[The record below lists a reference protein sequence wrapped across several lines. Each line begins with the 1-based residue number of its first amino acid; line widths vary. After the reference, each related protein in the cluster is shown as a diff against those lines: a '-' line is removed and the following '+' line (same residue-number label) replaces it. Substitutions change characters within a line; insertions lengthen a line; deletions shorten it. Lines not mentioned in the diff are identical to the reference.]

1 MKTMVQLMC
10 SLFLASVLIVGS
22 STTVLAQNTPGYNNK
37 IPDTILTPD
46 TVDTRIG
53 KLKFFDGSPTK
64 DTVKLVYDNLDFMRG
79 VETFLNG
86 MPASSI
92 EGLRRG
98 QVELGA
104 TDYNHVV
111 IFDDLM
117 DSDPIF
123 LTGNTDTV
131 YALAYFDLN
140 KDGPMV
146 VEIPKGSGPGTVND
160 AFFRFV
166 IDMGAPGPDKGKGG
180 KYLLLPPE
188 YDGPL
193 EAPIGGKVQDVKVNG
208 KTEKMFVT
216 QSPSYVNWLILRGFL
231 VDGKPD
237 APSAMF
243 RNGVKIY
250 PLAKAAN
257 PPAMKFFNGSEKP
270 FNTIHANNFEF
281 YNELAHVIERE
292 PVGLIDPELRGLFA
306 SIGIEKGKK
315 FAPDARMR
323 KILEEAVAVGNATA
337 RAIWIHPR
345 DKAAYF
351 FKDSDWYT
359 GFVGGHHEFLKN
371 GGAGGRNLD
380 ARVLFHYMATVIT
393 PAMVNKMVGA
403 GSQYAL
409 LNMDKNG
416 EYMDG
421 AKTYKLNIPANVP
434 AKDFWSIVAYDP
446 QTRSQLQTG
455 QPFPGRNNQR
465 HKLDVNKDGSID
477 LYFAPKAPKGKN
489 ANWIQTVPGKGW
501 FIALRLYGPLDPW
514 FDKEWQPGEVELV
527 E

>member
-1 MKTMVQLMC
+1 MNLSSKLYTRLLP
-10 SLFLASVLIVGS
+10 SLLLLGV
-22 STTVLAQNTPGYNNK
+22 STTGLAQNTPGYNNK
-37 IPDTILTPD
+37 IPDSILTPD
-46 TVDTRIG
+46 TVETRIG
-53 KLKFFDGSPTK
+53 TLKFFDGSPTR
-64 DTVKLVYDNLDFMRG
+64 DTVDLVYDNLDFMRG

-86 MPASSI
+86 MPATSI

-98 QVELGA
+98 QAELGA
-104 TDYNHVV
+104 TDSNHVV

-131 YALAYFDLN
+131 YALAFFDLN
-140 KDGPMV
+140 KDGPIV
-146 VEIPKGSGPGTVND
+146 VEVPKGSGPGTVND

-166 IDMGAPGPDKGKGG
+166 IDMGAPGPDKGMGG
-180 KYLLLPPE
+180 KYLILPPE

-193 EAPIGGKVQDVKVNG
+193 QAPIGGKAQDVEVNG
-208 KTEKMFVT
+208 STEKMFVT
-216 QSPSYVNWLILRGFL
+216 RSPSHVNWLILRGFL

-237 APSAMF
+237 AAAAMF
-243 RNGVKIY
+243 RNGLKIY
-250 PLAKAAN
+250 PLAEAAN
-257 PPAMKFFNGSEKP
+257 PPAMQFLNGSKHS
-270 FNTIHANNFEF
+270 FNTVHANNFEF
-281 YNELAHVIERE
+281 YHELAHVIARE
-292 PVGLIDPELRGLFA
+292 PIGFIDPELRGLFA
-306 SIGIEKGKK
+306 SIGIEKGRK

-337 RAIWIHPR
+337 RAIWIHSR
-345 DKAAYF
+345 DEEAYF
-351 FKDSDWYT
+351 FEDSGWYT
-359 GFVGGHHEFLKN
+359 GFVGGNHEFLKN

-409 LNMDKNG
+409 LNVDKNG
-416 EYMDG
+416 DYMDG
-421 AKTYKLNIPANVP
+421 SKTYKLNIPADVP

-446 QTRSQLQTG
+446 QTRSQLQTS
-455 QPFPGRNNQR
+455 QPFPGKNNQR
-465 HKLDVNKDGSID
+465 HELDVNDDGSVD
-477 LYFAPKAPKGKN
+477 LYFAPKAPSGRE

-514 FDKEWQPGEVELV
+514 FDKEWQPGEIELV
-527 E
+527 D

>member
-1 MKTMVQLMC
+1 MKTKIY
-10 SLFLASVLIVGS
+10 SLLPSLLLLGASATGV
-22 STTVLAQNTPGYNNK
+22 AQNTPGYNNK

-46 TVDTRIG
+46 TVETRIG
-53 KLKFFDGSPTK
+53 PLKFFDGSPTE
-64 DTVKLVYDNLDFMRG
+64 DTVDLVYDNLDFMRG

-98 QVELGA
+98 QLELGA
-104 TDYNHVV
+104 TDSNHVV

-131 YALAYFDLN
+131 YALAFFDLN
-140 KDGPMV
+140 KDGPIV
-146 VEIPKGSGPGTVND
+146 VEVPQGAGPGTVND

-166 IDMGAPGPDKGKGG
+166 VDMGAPGPDQGKGG
-180 KYLLLPPE
+180 KYLILPPE

-193 EAPIGGKVQDVKVNG
+193 EAPIGGKAQDVAVNDS
-208 KTEKMFVT
+208 TEKMFVT
-216 QSPSYVNWLILRGFL
+216 RSPSYVNWLILRGFL

-237 APSAMF
+237 AASAMF
-243 RNGVKIY
+243 RNGIKIY

-257 PPAMKFFNGSEKP
+257 PPAMKFFNGSKQS
-270 FNTIHANNFEF
+270 FNTVHANNFEF
-281 YNELAHVIERE
+281 YHELAHVIERE

-306 SIGIEKGKK
+306 AIGIEKGEE
-315 FAPDARMR
+315 FAPDERMK

-337 RAIWIHPR
+337 RAIWIRSR
-345 DKAAYF
+345 DEEAYF
-351 FKDSDWYT
+351 FEDSRWYT
-359 GFVGGHHEFLKN
+359 GFVGGNHEFLKN
-371 GGAGGRNLD
+371 GGTGGRNLD

-409 LNMDKNG
+409 LNVDKKG

-421 AKTYKLNIPANVP
+421 SKTYKLNIPADVP
-434 AKDFWSIVAYDP
+434 AKDFWSITAYDP
-446 QTRSQLQTG
+446 QTRSQLQTS

-465 HKLDVNKDGSID
+465 HKLDFNEDGSVD
-477 LYFAPKAPKGKN
+477 LYFAPEAPSGKE

-501 FIALRLYGPLDPW
+501 FIALRLYGPLEPW
-514 FDKEWQPGEVELV
+514 FNKEWQPGEIELV

>member
-1 MKTMVQLMC
+1 
-10 SLFLASVLIVGS
+10 
-22 STTVLAQNTPGYNNK
+22 
-37 IPDTILTPD
+37 
-46 TVDTRIG
+46 
-53 KLKFFDGSPTK
+53 
-64 DTVKLVYDNLDFMRG
+64 
-79 VETFLNG
+79 
-86 MPASSI
+86 
-92 EGLRRG
+92 
-98 QVELGA
+98 
-104 TDYNHVV
+104 
-111 IFDDLM
+111 
-117 DSDPIF
+117 
-123 LTGNTDTV
+123 
-131 YALAYFDLN
+131 
-140 KDGPMV
+140 
-146 VEIPKGSGPGTVND
+146 
-160 AFFRFV
+160 
-166 IDMGAPGPDKGKGG
+166 
-180 KYLLLPPE
+180 
-188 YDGPL
+188 
-193 EAPIGGKVQDVKVNG
+193 
-208 KTEKMFVT
+208 MFVT

-237 APSAMF
+237 AAAAMF
-243 RNGVKIY
+243 RNGIKIY

-281 YNELAHVIERE
+281 YNELAHVIARE

-306 SIGIEKGKK
+306 SIGIEKGEK
-315 FAPDARMR
+315 FAPDDRMR

-380 ARVLFHYMATVIT
+380 ARILFHYMATVIT

-409 LNMDKNG
+409 LNLDENG
-416 EYMDG
+416 NYMDG
-421 AKTYKLNIPANVP
+421 SKTYKVNIPANVP
-434 AKDFWSIVAYDP
+434 VKDFWSIVVYDP

-465 HKLDVNKDGSID
+465 HKLDVNEDGSVD
-477 LYFAPKAPKGKN
+477 LYFAPKAPKGKD
-489 ANWIQTVPGKGW
+489 ANWIQTVSGKGW

-514 FDKEWQPGEVELV
+514 FDKEWQPGDIELV
-527 E
+527 K

>member
-1 MKTMVQLMC
+1 MTKRFSRIC
-10 SLFLASVLIVGS
+10 SLFLSSLLLLGL
-22 STTVLAQNTPGYNNK
+22 STTGFAQNTPGYNNN
-37 IPDTILTPD
+37 IPDKLLTPD
-46 TVDTRIG
+46 TVKTRIG
-53 KLKFFDGSPTK
+53 TLTFFDGSPSRE
-64 DTVKLVYDNLDFMRG
+64 TVERVYDNLDFMRG

-92 EGLRRG
+92 EGLRLG
-98 QVELGA
+98 QTELGA
-104 TDYNHVV
+104 TDSNHVV

-131 YALAYFDLN
+131 YALAFFDLH
-140 KDGPMV
+140 KDGPIV
-146 VEIPKGSGPGTVND
+146 VEVPKGSGPGTVND

-193 EAPIGGKVQDVKVNG
+193 EAPIGGKAQEVEVNG
-208 KTEKMFVT
+208 STEKMFVT
-216 QSPSYVNWLILRGFL
+216 HSPSYVNWLILRGFL

-237 APSAMF
+237 AASAMF
-243 RNGVKIY
+243 RNGIKIY
-250 PLAKAAN
+250 PLANAAN
-257 PPAMKFFNGSEKP
+257 PPAMKFFNGSKTS
-270 FNTIHANNFEF
+270 FNTVHANNFEF

-306 SIGIEKGKK
+306 SIGIEKGKT
-315 FAPDARMR
+315 FAPDDRMR
-323 KILEEAVAVGNATA
+323 KILDEAVAVGNATA
-337 RAIWIHPR
+337 RAIWIRSR
-345 DKAAYF
+345 DEEAYF
-351 FKDSDWYT
+351 FEDSAWYT

-371 GGAGGRNLD
+371 GGSGGRNLD

-409 LNMDKNG
+409 LNVDKDG

-421 AKTYKLNIPANVP
+421 SKTYKLNIPADVP

-446 QTRSQLQTG
+446 QTRSQLQTS
-455 QPFPGRNNQR
+455 QPFPGRNSQR
-465 HKLDVNKDGSID
+465 HKLDINEDGSVD
-477 LYFAPKAPKGKN
+477 LYFGPKAPEGKE

-501 FIALRLYGPLDPW
+501 FIALRLYGPLEAW
-514 FDKEWQPGEVELV
+514 FAKEWQPGEIELL